1 MMRVSYAGASFL
13 TSDDIANGL
22 FRFVAALGENHEAES
37 LEIPAFTDDGKA
49 VLVRMVVGPA
59 SELVGVPE
67 ESVLEE
73 PNTVDFVSELHK
85 RTLALSSPR
94 PVTDT
99 EVGYS
104 TAYDWDDL
112 E

>member
-1 MMRVSYAGASFL
+1 MRVSYAGASFL

-67 ESVLEE
+67 ESVFEE

-85 RTLALSSPR
+85 RTLALSSLR
-94 PVTDT
+94 PVIDT
-99 EVGYS
+99 EVGFS